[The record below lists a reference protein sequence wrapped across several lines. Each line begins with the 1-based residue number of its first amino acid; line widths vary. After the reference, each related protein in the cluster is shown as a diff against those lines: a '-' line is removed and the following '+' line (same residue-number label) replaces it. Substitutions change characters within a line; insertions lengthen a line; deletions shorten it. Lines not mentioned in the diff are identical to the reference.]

1 MADIRIFPYISTPRG
16 IEVCYSVNGGA
27 IRQKHFPP
35 GTSRAAII
43 ADLEGHPLPP
53 VDAGKELAA
62 KKAAEQAHRAA
73 SSQPAQTA
81 SEDDLKQQEEN
92 TAEDLSSRDIAK
104 AHDGIGQLRLP
115 IAIDKGH
122 DDVLETF
129 ADPGKQLRD
138 ALSESLEEI
147 RELAGDG
154 GEEAQETMEEFLSL

>member
-81 SEDDLKQQEEN
+81 SEDDLKQQ
-92 TAEDLSSRDIAK
+92 DSAK
-104 AHDGIGQLRLP
+104 
-115 IAIDKGH
+115 
-122 DDVLETF
+122 
-129 ADPGKQLRD
+129 D
-138 ALSESLEEI
+138 ALI
-147 RELAGDG
+147 AELNMMRSALKEAGVKG
-154 GEEAQETMEEFLSL
+154 YQLLKEPALRRKYAELQEKTGAGKGE